1 MTSPSK
7 ALDRRSGLQ
16 HNPGQIPEINL
27 VANSESAPVAIVQ
40 RQVDAY
46 NRRDL
51 PAFLATYS
59 DGIRLYRM
67 PSSEPALAGKAAF
80 GEFYRTQRF
89 NLPAL
94 RAEILQRIVIGNKVI
109 DHERI
114 SGLAEQPIEA
124 VAVYEVADG
133 LIDRVWFFYP

>member
-1 MTSPSK
+1 L
-7 ALDRRSGLQ
+7 A
-16 HNPGQIPEINL
+16 
-27 VANSESAPVAIVQ
+27 ANSESSPVAIVQ

-51 PAFLATYS
+51 SAFLATYS
-59 DGIRLYRM
+59 EGIRLYRM
-67 PSSEPALAGKAAF
+67 PSSEPALDGKAAF
-80 GEFYRTQRF
+80 AEFYRTQRF
-89 NLPAL
+89 ILPAL

-124 VAVYEVADG
+124 VAAYEVADG
-133 LIDRVWFFYP
+133 LIDRVWFSIHECSARASEKADDD